1 MTKKDAIQDPVQR
14 AANKQVLIR
23 QLELGEI
30 TLGQAIRRMR
40 KEWAGLN
47 QTRLARI
54 CKVSVNTLSAV
65 ERDEG
70 NATIDT
76 LGQILA
82 PFGMEVSARPKIRSG
97 N

>member
-1 MTKKDAIQDPVQR
+1 MSKSNAVEDPAQR
-14 AANKQVLIR
+14 AANKQALIC
-23 QLELGEI
+23 QLEQGEI

-54 CKVSVNTLSAV
+54 CKVSLNTLSAV

-76 LGQILA
+76 LNQILA

-97 N
+97 S

>member
-1 MTKKDAIQDPVQR
+1 MSKRNTSEDPAQL

-23 QLELGEI
+23 QLEQGEI

-76 LGQILA
+76 LRQILA

-97 N
+97 S

>member
-1 MTKKDAIQDPVQR
+1 MGTNKPLQDPVQQ
-14 AANKQVLIR
+14 AARKQELIR
-23 QLELGEI
+23 QLEQGEI
-30 TLGQAIRRMR
+30 ALGLAIRRMR

-47 QTRLARI
+47 QARLAKI

-76 LGQILA
+76 LNQILA
-82 PFGMEVSARPKIRSG
+82 PFGMEVSARPKARFGS
-97 N
+97 

>member
-1 MTKKDAIQDPVQR
+1 MSKSNATEDPAQR
-14 AANKQVLIR
+14 AASKQALIR
-23 QLELGEI
+23 QLEQGEI

-76 LGQILA
+76 LSQILA

-97 N
+97 R

>member
-1 MTKKDAIQDPVQR
+1 MSNSNTVEDPAKR
-14 AANKQVLIR
+14 AANKQALIR
-23 QLELGEI
+23 QLEQGEI

-40 KEWAGLN
+40 KEWAGIN
-47 QTRLARI
+47 QTRLAKI

-70 NATIDT
+70 NTTIDT
-76 LGQILA
+76 LSQILA

-97 N
+97 S